1 MQHPIFKSQHFCN
14 LRFWHKEKGQ
24 FLFSHI
30 SVFFLQLL
38 SFSPYGSRVVE
49 CCFCFSLLT
58 RFWFRAL
65 SSVIFQALTSLFIP
79 FGFLPPL
86 LFSLRCS
93 PPACSFLLI
102 WVGALS
108 SLISF
113 GFPPLL
119 SSLAN
124 VTRIKSFLF
133 ATHFLNLV

>member
-1 MQHPIFKSQHFCN
+1 M
-14 LRFWHKEKGQ
+14 
-24 FLFSHI
+24 FSHI

-38 SFSPYGSRVVE
+38 SFSPCGSRVVE
-49 CCFCFSLLT
+49 CCFRFSLLT

-86 LFSLRCS
+86 LFSLCCS

-108 SLISF
+108 SVIFHALTFILIPF
-113 GFPPLL
+113 GFTPLL

-133 ATHFLNLV
+133 ATGFFNLV

>member
-1 MQHPIFKSQHFCN
+1 M
-14 LRFWHKEKGQ
+14 
-24 FLFSHI
+24 FSHI

-108 SLISF
+108 SVIFHALTFILIPF
-113 GFPPLL
+113 GFPPPL

-133 ATHFLNLV
+133 ATGVLNLV

>member
-1 MQHPIFKSQHFCN
+1 MAAEWWNVVFV
-14 LRFWHKEKGQ
+14 
-24 FLFSHI
+24 
-30 SVFFLQLL
+30 SVFLQDSGFVLCLLDISSLDPPLHSFRLPSSSSSFLVVRHLL
-38 SFSPYGSRVVE
+38 AVSS
-49 CCFCFSLLT
+49 
-58 RFWFRAL
+58 WFLAL

-86 LFSLRCS
+86 LFSLCCS

-113 GFPPLL
+113 GFPPPL

-133 ATHFLNLV
+133 ATGVLNLV